1 MKILDTE
8 RLILLEQTQDDAA
21 FILALL
27 NSPGWLKYIGE
38 RNVKTVE
45 EAAKYILNGAMK
57 SYKENGFGLYL
68 VQLKDGG
75 TPVGICGIIKRPG
88 LDQVDIGFAFL
99 PEHEGRGYCFE
110 SATAVMTYAREA
122 LGLGVVVAIT
132 TKDNEAS
139 IRLLKKMGFDLKEK
153 VTLPGDTEELL
164 LFESKP

>member
-1 MKILDTE
+1 MKILETE
-8 RLILLEQTQDDAA
+8 RLILREQTQDDAA

-38 RNVKTVE
+38 RNVKTMLD
-45 EAAKYILNGAMK
+45 AANYILNGAMK

-68 VQLKDGG
+68 TKLKEGDI
-75 TPVGICGIIKRPG
+75 PVGVCGLIKRPG
-88 LDQVDIGFAFL
+88 LEQVDIGFAFL
-99 PEHEGRGYCFE
+99 PEHEGRGYGFE
-110 SATAVMTYAREA
+110 SATAVMKYGREV
-122 LGLGVVVAIT
+122 LGLGIVVAIT

-139 IRLLKKMGFDLKEK
+139 ISLLKKIGFGLKET